1 MEDFFSRSEALLGTE
16 AMQALQSTR
25 VILFGVGGVGSWC
38 AEALIRT
45 GLVHLTIVDDDV
57 VQPSNLNRQLPATR
71 DTLGRPK
78 VEALRERLLS
88 INPDADITALQARY
102 TAENPALSEAVFLL
116 STFDYIIDA
125 IDDVSAKTDL
135 LLRASRVKG
144 AKVFSSMGAAF
155 RLDPT
160 QVRVAEFW
168 DVKGDALARALR
180 ERMKKAGLKPAKK
193 IRCVYSLEP
202 ALQIPNHKSQ
212 ISNLKFEIINHKSK
226 ISNHK
231 SEISNQKSEIS
242 NHKFEPLK
250 GSLMP
255 VTAVFGCTLAAL
267 VLNDL
272 RK

>member
-102 TAENPALSEAVFLL
+102 TADLSILNSPTSFNFQL
-116 STFDYIIDA
+116 STFNYIIDA

-202 ALQIPNHKSQ
+202 ALQIPNP
-212 ISNLKFEIINHKSK
+212 
-226 ISNHK
+226 
-231 SEISNQKSEIS
+231 KSEIS

-255 VTAVFGCTLAAL
+255 VTAVFGCTLASL
-267 VLNDL
+267 VLRDL
-272 RK
+272 TK